1 MGLKKG
7 LSETPQEEQRKQKW
21 TNVHKIEQ
29 LIVSY
34 IVNENMSYYYFI
46 YYTLDLKFHP
56 NLAPFYLAIFS
67 VENNNHFMNTSTYIG
82 IMLGSP

>member
-34 IVNENMSYYYFI
+34 IVNENMSYYYYIFI
-46 YYTLDLKFHP
+46 IL
-56 NLAPFYLAIFS
+56 
-67 VENNNHFMNTSTYIG
+67 VNHTS
-82 IMLGSP
+82 